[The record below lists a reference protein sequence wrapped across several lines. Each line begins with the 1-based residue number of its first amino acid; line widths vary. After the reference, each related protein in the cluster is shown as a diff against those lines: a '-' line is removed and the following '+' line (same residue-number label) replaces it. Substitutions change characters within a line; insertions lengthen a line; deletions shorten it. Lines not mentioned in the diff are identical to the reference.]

1 MESYLKTIESPVG
14 KLTLVASEKGLS
26 AILWEKDDSGRTG
39 ITFGLEDSNHP
50 ILLETEKQ
58 LIEYFAKKR
67 KVFSIK
73 LDFKGSE
80 FQKQVWEALLTI
92 PFGETRT
99 YGQIAKQIGNPQAV
113 RAVGGA
119 ANKNPVSII
128 APCHRVIGATGKLV
142 GFGGGIANKT
152 ILLDMEKTFKQTS
165 LWE

>member
-39 ITFGLEDSNHP
+39 ITF
-50 ILLETEKQ
+50 
-58 LIEYFAKKR
+58 
-67 KVFSIK
+67 
-73 LDFKGSE
+73 
-80 FQKQVWEALLTI
+80 
-92 PFGETRT
+92 ETRT

-128 APCHRVIGATGKLV
+128 APCHRVIGAT
-142 GFGGGIANKT
+142 
-152 ILLDMEKTFKQTS
+152 DMEKTFKQTS